1 MRLNSKGN
9 NNDNDNNNNNN
20 NKNKNK
26 NKNNNENKKENFATV
41 KSSLATDLLETPMII
56 VVTVNKRLLTNKNA
70 FSMV

>member
-9 NNDNDNNNNNN
+9 DNDNDNN
-20 NKNKNK
+20 KK

-56 VVTVNKRLLTNKNA
+56 VVTVNKRLLTNKKA

>member
-9 NNDNDNNNNNN
+9 NNDNDNNN
-20 NKNKNK
+20 KNKNY
-26 NKNNNENKKENFATV
+26 NENKKENFATV

-56 VVTVNKRLLTNKNA
+56 VVTVNKRLLTNKKA

>member
-9 NNDNDNNNNNN
+9 DNDND

-56 VVTVNKRLLTNKNA
+56 VVTVNKRLLTNKKA

>member
-9 NNDNDNNNNNN
+9 NNDNDN
-20 NKNKNK
+20 
-26 NKNNNENKKENFATV
+26 NNNENKKENFATV

-56 VVTVNKRLLTNKNA
+56 VVTVNKRLLTNKKA